1 VRSEL
6 PKIAPGILICVGAA
20 LVAQVLHVVESSLF
34 NDAWLDAIVIAL
46 VVGFATRSI
55 FGLHERFVPGVAF
68 TSKQLL
74 EFAVMLLGAT
84 VTVEGLQALGL
95 NVLVGIVAIV
105 VLSIAATYAISRMFG
120 LPKRQSVLIACGN
133 SICGNSAIAAVSS
146 VIKAKPQETA
156 SAIAFTTVL
165 GVIVVLFLPLA
176 YFRGGLGEY
185 EYGILAGLT
194 VYAVPQVLAA
204 TVPVGVTSMQVAA
217 LVKLV
222 RVAMLGPVVLSVSL
236 VHGMGQGQFRL
247 KSLLPWFL
255 AGFAL
260 LAMLRIGGVIPEWSE
275 KPITIAA
282 KFITVISMAAIGF
295 SINISDLKKSALR
308 VSFVVSLSLALL
320 ISISVAFILLR

>member
-1 VRSEL
+1 MRSEL
-6 PKIAPGILICVGAA
+6 SKIAPGILICIGAA
-20 LVAQVLHVVESSLF
+20 LVAQILYVVESSLF
-34 NDAWLDAIVIAL
+34 NDAWLDTIVIAL

-84 VTVEGLQALGL
+84 VTVEGIQALGL
-95 NVLVGIVAIV
+95 SVLVGIVAIV
-105 VLSIAATYAISRMFG
+105 ILSIAATYAISRMFG
-120 LPKRQSVLIACGN
+120 LPKRQSILIACGN

-156 SAIAFTTVL
+156 SAIAFTAVL
-165 GVIVVLFLPLA
+165 GVIVVLLLPLA

-185 EYGILAGLT
+185 QYGILAGLT

-204 TVPVGVTSMQVAA
+204 TVPVGVASMQVAA

-236 VHGMGQGQFRL
+236 FHGMGQRQFRL

-275 KPITIAA
+275 KPITTAA
-282 KFITVISMAAIGF
+282 KFITIISMAAIGF
-295 SINISDLKKSALR
+295 SINVSDLKESALR
-308 VSFVVSLSLALL
+308 VSFVVSLSLVLL
-320 ISISVAFILLR
+320 MSISIAFVLLR

>member
-6 PKIAPGILICVGAA
+6 SKIAPGILICIGAA
-20 LVAQVLHVVESSLF
+20 IVAQILYVVGSSLF
-34 NDAWLDAIVIAL
+34 ADGWLDAIAIAL

-55 FGLHERFVPGVAF
+55 FGLHERFAPGVAF

-84 VTVEGLQALGL
+84 VTVEGIHALGL
-95 NVLVGIVAIV
+95 NALVGIVAIV
-105 VLSIAATYAISRMFG
+105 IVSIATTYTISRVFG

-156 SAIAFTTVL
+156 SAIAFTAVL
-165 GVIVVLFLPLA
+165 GVVVVLLLPLA
-176 YFRGGLGEY
+176 YFHGGLGEY
-185 EYGILAGLT
+185 QYGIVAGLT

-222 RVAMLGPVVLSVSL
+222 RVAMLGPVVLGVSL
-236 VHGMGQGQFRL
+236 VHGMGQGQLRL
-247 KSLLPWFL
+247 KSLFPWFL

-260 LAMLRIGGVIPEWSE
+260 LAMLRISGVMPEWTE
-275 KPITIAA
+275 KPITSTA
-282 KFITVISMAAIGF
+282 KFITVLSMAAIGF
-295 SINISDLKKSALR
+295 SINISDLKESALK
-308 VSFVVSLSLALL
+308 VSVVVSLSLATLM
-320 ISISVAFILLR
+320 SISVAFVLLI